1 MTTPDLQEPKSP
13 SIMPL
18 DSDTSD
24 APPTCPLCKR
34 NKSAS
39 FPISYLLDQ
48 KKFDARKCLSC
59 NFVYLSPR
67 PTRREIELMYRDEYF
82 LHDGADFG
90 AHSAQDYETAAR
102 LGSVK
107 FPEILG
113 WIKKY
118 QPGGKFFEIGC
129 GMGYFLDY
137 ARQNGFEVSGIEFAA
152 LGANACKEKFGLE
165 VLQSSFEKYPAKENM
180 YDVIFMGDVLEH
192 FNEPLEM
199 LQKAYAMIKPGGIV
213 AVEVPSMFN
222 SITGR
227 LAVAGLNIL
236 GKTKKMPM
244 PPYHVNEFTPRT
256 LALMLKT
263 AGFGA
268 VRIVQRIKSPHSIT
282 LRASIF
288 EKTTKKLLQYPNYII
303 TRTAGFLGDRLL
315 GIGMKPQSGS

>member
-1 MTTPDLQEPKSP
+1 VTTPDLQESKTP

-18 DSDTSD
+18 DSDTTD
-24 APPTCPLCKR
+24 ASPTCPLCKR
-34 NKSAS
+34 NRSTS

-67 PTRREIELMYRDEYF
+67 PTRHEIQLMYSDEYF

-90 AHSAQDYETAAR
+90 AHSAQDYETAAQ

-118 QPGGKFFEIGC
+118 QPEGKFFEIGC

-137 ARQNGFEVSGIEFAA
+137 ARQHGFEVSGIEFAA
-152 LGANACKEKFGLE
+152 LGASACKEKFGLE
-165 VLQSSFEKYPAKENM
+165 VLQSSFEKYPIKDNM
-180 YDVIFMGDVLEH
+180 YNVIFMGDVLEH

-199 LQKAYAMIKPGGIV
+199 LQKAHVMIKKSGII

-263 AGFGA
+263 AGFGT
-268 VRIVQRIKSPHSIT
+268 VRIVQRIKSPQSIT
-282 LRASIF
+282 LRGNVF
-288 EKTTKKLLQYPNYII
+288 EKTTKKFLQYPNYFI
-303 TRTAGFLGDRLL
+303 TRSAGVLGDRLL
-315 GIGMKPQSGS
+315 GIGTKP

>member
-1 MTTPDLQEPKSP
+1 MTTPDLREPKTS
-13 SIMPL
+13 SMMPPGVAI
-18 DSDTSD
+18 TD
-24 APPTCPLCKR
+24 ASPTCPLCKK

-48 KKFDARKCLSC
+48 KTFDARKCFSC
-59 NFVYLSPR
+59 NFVYLTPR
-67 PTRREIELMYRDEYF
+67 PTRHEIELMYSDDYF
-82 LHDGADFG
+82 LHDGSDFG
-90 AHSAQDYETAAR
+90 AHSSQDYETAAR

-118 QPGGKFFEIGC
+118 RTDGKFFEIGC

-137 ARQNGFEVSGIEFAA
+137 ARQHGFEVSGIEFAA
-152 LGANACKEKFGLE
+152 LGAKACKEKFGLE
-165 VLQSSFEKYPAKENM
+165 VYQSSFENYPSKENIF
-180 YDVIFMGDVLEH
+180 DVVFMGDVLEH

-199 LQKAYAMIKPGGIV
+199 LQKAHAMIKPVGIV

-222 SITGR
+222 GITGR
-227 LAVAGLNIL
+227 LAVAGLKIL

-263 AGFGA
+263 AGFGN
-268 VRIVQRIKSPHSIT
+268 VRIVQRIKSPQSVT
-282 LRASIF
+282 LRGNMF
-288 EKTTKKLLQYPNYII
+288 EKTTKKLFQYPNYLI
-303 TRTAGFLGDRLL
+303 TQFAGVLGDRLL
-315 GIGMKPQSGS
+315 GIGIKA

>member
-1 MTTPDLQEPKSP
+1 MTTPGLQDPKSP
-13 SIMPL
+13 SITL
-18 DSDTSD
+18 LASDTTD
-24 APPTCPLCKR
+24 ASPTCPLCKK
-34 NKSAS
+34 NKSTP

-48 KKFDARKCLSC
+48 KIFNARKCLSC
-59 NFVYLSPR
+59 DFVYLSPR
-67 PTRREIELMYRDEYF
+67 PTRREIELMYSDEYF

-90 AHSAQDYETAAR
+90 AHAAQDYETAAR

-118 QPGGKFFEIGC
+118 RTDGKFFEIGC

-137 ARQNGFEVSGIEFAA
+137 ARQHGFEVSGIEFAA

-165 VLQSSFEKYPAKENM
+165 VLQSSFENYSVKENI

-199 LQKAYAMIKPGGIV
+199 LQKAHAMIKPGGIV

-256 LALMLKT
+256 LTLMLKF
-263 AGFGA
+263 AGFDT
-268 VRIVQRIKSPHSIT
+268 VKIVQRIKSPHSIT
-282 LRASIF
+282 LRGSIF
-288 EKTTKKLLQYPNYII
+288 EKSTKKMLQYPNYMI
-303 TRTAGFLGDRLL
+303 TRMAGVLGDRLL
-315 GIGMKPQSGS
+315 GIGMKA